1 MACDPNTLLD
11 QAKCFNCN
19 LSGDMFMAIEIVL
32 LCKIRDGETS
42 SCDPATLIAEAT
54 CIRCNIPPGAL
65 SAVKVALLCQ
75 IAGL

>member
-11 QAKCFNCN
+11 QAKCFQCN
-19 LSGDMFMAIEIVL
+19 LSGDMFMALEIVL
-32 LCKIRDGETS
+32 LCKIRDGTTS
-42 SCDPATLIAEAT
+42 NCDPATLIAEAS
-54 CIRCNIPPGAL
+54 CIRCSLPLGSM